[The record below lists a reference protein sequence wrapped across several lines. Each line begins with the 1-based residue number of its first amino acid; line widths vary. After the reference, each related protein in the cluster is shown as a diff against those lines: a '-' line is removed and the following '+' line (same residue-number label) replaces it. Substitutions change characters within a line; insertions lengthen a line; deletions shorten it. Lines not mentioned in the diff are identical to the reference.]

1 MLCRSAR
8 HLAKA
13 KNERRID
20 RGVVVR
26 LDETYL
32 RSRYTSTHTLHG
44 YERTRNVVTQS
55 ESHVTSLTSGSSAV
69 IGRA

>member
-1 MLCRSAR
+1 VLCRSAR

-32 RSRYTSTHTLHG
+32 RSRYKSTHTFAWVWTNTEMLLHSPS
-44 YERTRNVVTQS
+44 RT
-55 ESHVTSLTSGSSAV
+55 
-69 IGRA
+69 